1 MIIAVNGVISGGLS
15 DQTTAGIVFVDNR
28 TDVEK
33 VYINSSTS
41 AGTTLY
47 LMASINAAT
56 QSGTFSPRNT
66 IPAGTTSFAIGI
78 KDASTPGGKL
88 ATYHDFTVDGDGQLV
103 DGDGKPAITE
113 PTVVA
118 AEVSVTANQAGS
130 FTYTVNGGATQN
142 GTYGTAL
149 TGINVGDVVVV
160 TPGIVSGY
168 TVTQSNSS
176 FTANADATKN
186 TDVVEYWAVQESI
199 QVNYQDYFGNTIKPS
214 TTTTGSYGD
223 AALNLTTDGSAVDG
237 YTFNADDAIND
248 PAKAVSFIL
257 DANGNVVATDA
268 TGATITAITLYY
280 KTNITVNVSGTKV
293 YDGLDSANEVNDYKN
308 LTFTDANGEI
318 IPVDVS
324 GMATGNFYYNADVG
338 VYTDGINLNPNLLT
352 TKNPGYQISGVT
364 SKGYTVTAAKT
375 TATISKDGSKTY
387 DGTAISYLPDVT
399 FSDISG
405 AMVAPD
411 IAWTV
416 ADFEYVDAA
425 GNVFTAPT
433 NAGSYTIQFTTAGQ
447 ARLDAETNYQITVA
461 LGSYEIKKA
470 AITVTAKDTSKLL
483 GDADPTLTA
492 TSAELVDGDQ
502 LTYSIS
508 RVIGESAGTYTITA
522 TAAAT
527 DNPNYAI
534 TFKTGTF
541 TIQGATASVTI
552 SSGHKTYD
560 GKNIDFLP
568 SVNIVRTDNGTTLP
582 KIDWVADDFEY
593 VLNDEVTT
601 DTKNVDTYT
610 IRLSVNGQAELA
622 ALTDYIF
629 ATTQP
634 GEYTIDQ
641 AAVTITVTPNQSK
654 VFNTADPTSYA
665 STVSATVD
673 NETLA
678 YEVTR
683 EAGEN
688 VDDYA
693 YIVKLDN
700 SDINKNYAITVINS
714 LFKITPAAGEVTLNG
729 GFKDYDGQPV
739 PTLTIESPV
748 VVNLVQ
754 GDDYT
759 ITPEPGTATATLK
772 DAGTYTYTLT
782 QAGIDKIDLV
792 NRNYTLNNY
801 SKSATYT
808 INKKA
813 VTLTANNTGKNFGI
827 TKDPTLSATARAG
840 DVVAGETLDYTISR
854 VAGEK
859 VGTYTITATATAG
872 KNSNYDITTKTG
884 TFTISP
890 APLSEYQ
897 INAGSKVYDSS
908 AINAVPKVYGTLA
921 DGSSLELSQNANL
934 VSADFIYTPTTGTDD
949 LTGVGLYTVSL
960 TTNGF
965 EKLMS
970 ANTDYYLSGIAG
982 ATGTY
987 EITPADATIKINYSS
1002 KVYDGKAINY
1012 VPTVSLTDSAAEI
1025 TVPKDVQLSDGDYT
1039 ITSVSGSADLE
1050 DAGDYQIVLTAQG
1063 VTNVKAAFSNFNLGT
1078 STDTLGEYT
1087 ITKQPATITLDSK
1100 SMAYDGQ
1107 PHTPTATVSGEVNG
1121 EKLQYTLSAGLTYPG
1136 TKTVTAT
1143 FDPKTEINKNY
1154 NITVKDNAL
1163 TITGDAFITINRVI
1177 HYVGAG
1183 FTSAD
1188 DVTQTLSY
1196 GVVDTGIVDGNGNEQ
1211 LRYTLS
1217 NASPNADIPLVT
1229 GYTPSSLTATIEL
1242 NADKTAYLSIDGSG
1256 APVTQTEKP
1265 TAADITIT
1273 YTANE
1278 EPVTVNAT
1286 GNDVENGATTFTYTV
1301 NGGDKLTGTYGTSLT
1316 GIHYGDTVA
1325 ITPGT
1330 QDGYDSNVDHSTIV
1344 VSEDGANNA
1353 ANVTYVAD
1361 YRQIEVQVIEST
1373 TEKVIGSITLHGKT
1387 GETYA
1392 IAEPPASL
1400 NLDYM
1405 EGMNNGTLEH
1415 TINSVP
1421 LLTLTS
1427 TDGSL
1432 TGTYAAD
1439 QADNATVK
1447 IYYTM
1452 NDQTLN
1458 VDYVK
1463 LNADG
1468 SYQNIGA
1475 GTVSYS
1481 TATGKITWDGQPAGY
1496 EATPVDSVIHYLDSG
1511 KYVSLGSNSA
1521 GIYTVNDLN
1530 VNVDEGDAAIAM
1542 MLDNV
1547 FNPSFVLTPQAQ
1559 TVIVNAVANKADNKT
1574 FTYTVN
1580 GGAKLT
1586 GTYGTPLED
1595 IVTADVIAVTPNVQ
1609 AGYAFKQSAE
1619 KYAVNAVDDVNA
1631 QVADTVTYSTISI
1644 GAADITYGAA
1654 PTYTLDIQ
1662 TDSGVKTI
1670 KLTAADI
1677 DITDPVYTNSG
1688 QYLAAGSYDLTL
1700 NTTGLALLQ
1709 AENPDFTFG
1718 AITGKLVVAKKE
1730 ITVTAGSDTKIYA
1743 ATDPVLTSK
1752 VNKND
1757 LVGKDELAYT
1767 VSRATGENVG
1777 SYVERIQSGQND
1789 NYTIKPV
1796 DGEFTIT
1803 PLATTPDDQTTQ
1815 VTTGKQEIT
1824 FGQKTPTFGVTVSAD
1839 SKLNLDGVTL
1849 TNADFDFY
1857 TADGKTKL
1865 DEIPTDQGTYKVNL
1879 NAAGQKLVQ
1888 DANPNYTLSAD
1899 DFIAGIYTIDPLATT
1914 PDDQTT
1920 EVTTGKQEII
1930 FGQKTPVFD
1939 VTVSADS
1946 KLNLDGVTLTNA
1958 DFDFYTADGKTKLDE
1973 VPTDQGTYKV
1983 NLNAAGQKLVQD
1995 ANPNYTLSADDFI
2008 AGTYTITP
2016 KETVA
2021 KDPTTQ
2027 VTTGKQEITFGQ
2039 ETPAF
2044 GVTVSADSK
2053 LNLADLDLTN
2063 DNFTFVNKV
2072 TGKAVD
2078 GIPTDQGTYTVS
2090 LNTTGQ
2096 GKV

>member
-1 MIIAVNGVISGGLS
+1 MYKSGKNWLFAGISIVTFSSMLFLGTENVAAATSDQTDSTSTGTESTTSAANALTAQSVALKTSTAATGSTAPASTAVSAATSTAATSTTTSSAVASGTVTSTAASTGTAVSAAAPAVSNSVTLSGASTATAANDSNSTADSTSTAATSATTTATDSVAANTDAEPQDVQQTNTTSSASTTEDTSQTTVVDPASTATLISPTATELEQAKQAALLAYQQTGVTQVLTAAAAESTFNGHTIPDGYTVIYSQDGVIIAVNGVISGGLS

-214 TTTTGSYGD
+214 TTTTGSYGN

-248 PAKAVSFIL
+248 PAKAVSLIL

-387 DGTAISYLPDVT
+387 DGNAISYLPDVT

-411 IAWTV
+411 IAAWTV

-447 ARLDAETNYQITVA
+447 AKLDAETNYQITVA
-461 LGSYEIKKA
+461 PGSYEIKKA

-508 RVIGESAGTYTITA
+508 RVTGESAGTYTITA

-527 DNPNYAI
+527 DNPDYDI

-568 SVNIVRTDNGTTLP
+568 SVNIVRTDNGTALP

-890 APLSEYQ
+890 
-897 INAGSKVYDSS
+897 
-908 AINAVPKVYGTLA
+908 
-921 DGSSLELSQNANL
+921 
-934 VSADFIYTPTTGTDD
+934 
-949 LTGVGLYTVSL
+949 
-960 TTNGF
+960 
-965 EKLMS
+965 
-970 ANTDYYLSGIAG
+970 
-982 ATGTY
+982 
-987 EITPADATIKINYSS
+987 
-1002 KVYDGKAINY
+1002 
-1012 VPTVSLTDSAAEI
+1012 
-1025 TVPKDVQLSDGDYT
+1025 
-1039 ITSVSGSADLE
+1039 
-1050 DAGDYQIVLTAQG
+1050 
-1063 VTNVKAAFSNFNLGT
+1063 VK
-1078 STDTLGEYT
+1078 
-1087 ITKQPATITLDSK
+1087 
-1100 SMAYDGQ
+1100 
-1107 PHTPTATVSGEVNG
+1107 
-1121 EKLQYTLSAGLTYPG
+1121 
-1136 TKTVTAT
+1136 
-1143 FDPKTEINKNY
+1143 
-1154 NITVKDNAL
+1154 
-1163 TITGDAFITINRVI
+1163 
-1177 HYVGAG
+1177 
-1183 FTSAD
+1183 
-1188 DVTQTLSY
+1188 
-1196 GVVDTGIVDGNGNEQ
+1196 
-1211 LRYTLS
+1211 
-1217 NASPNADIPLVT
+1217 
-1229 GYTPSSLTATIEL
+1229 
-1242 NADKTAYLSIDGSG
+1242 
-1256 APVTQTEKP
+1256 
-1265 TAADITIT
+1265 
-1273 YTANE
+1273 
-1278 EPVTVNAT
+1278 
-1286 GNDVENGATTFTYTV
+1286 
-1301 NGGDKLTGTYGTSLT
+1301 
-1316 GIHYGDTVA
+1316 
-1325 ITPGT
+1325 
-1330 QDGYDSNVDHSTIV
+1330 
-1344 VSEDGANNA
+1344 
-1353 ANVTYVAD
+1353 
-1361 YRQIEVQVIEST
+1361 
-1373 TEKVIGSITLHGKT
+1373 
-1387 GETYA
+1387 
-1392 IAEPPASL
+1392 
-1400 NLDYM
+1400 
-1405 EGMNNGTLEH
+1405 
-1415 TINSVP
+1415 
-1421 LLTLTS
+1421 
-1427 TDGSL
+1427 
-1432 TGTYAAD
+1432 
-1439 QADNATVK
+1439 
-1447 IYYTM
+1447 
-1452 NDQTLN
+1452 
-1458 VDYVK
+1458 
-1463 LNADG
+1463 
-1468 SYQNIGA
+1468 
-1475 GTVSYS
+1475 
-1481 TATGKITWDGQPAGY
+1481 
-1496 EATPVDSVIHYLDSG
+1496 
-1511 KYVSLGSNSA
+1511 
-1521 GIYTVNDLN
+1521 
-1530 VNVDEGDAAIAM
+1530 
-1542 MLDNV
+1542 
-1547 FNPSFVLTPQAQ
+1547 
-1559 TVIVNAVANKADNKT
+1559 
-1574 FTYTVN
+1574 
-1580 GGAKLT
+1580 
-1586 GTYGTPLED
+1586 
-1595 IVTADVIAVTPNVQ
+1595 
-1609 AGYAFKQSAE
+1609 
-1619 KYAVNAVDDVNA
+1619 
-1631 QVADTVTYSTISI
+1631 
-1644 GAADITYGAA
+1644 
-1654 PTYTLDIQ
+1654 
-1662 TDSGVKTI
+1662 
-1670 KLTAADI
+1670 
-1677 DITDPVYTNSG
+1677 
-1688 QYLAAGSYDLTL
+1688 
-1700 NTTGLALLQ
+1700 
-1709 AENPDFTFG
+1709 
-1718 AITGKLVVAKKE
+1718 
-1730 ITVTAGSDTKIYA
+1730 
-1743 ATDPVLTSK
+1743 
-1752 VNKND
+1752 
-1757 LVGKDELAYT
+1757 
-1767 VSRATGENVG
+1767 
-1777 SYVERIQSGQND
+1777 
-1789 NYTIKPV
+1789 
-1796 DGEFTIT
+1796 
-1803 PLATTPDDQTTQ
+1803 
-1815 VTTGKQEIT
+1815 
-1824 FGQKTPTFGVTVSAD
+1824 
-1839 SKLNLDGVTL
+1839 
-1849 TNADFDFY
+1849 
-1857 TADGKTKL
+1857 
-1865 DEIPTDQGTYKVNL
+1865 
-1879 NAAGQKLVQ
+1879 
-1888 DANPNYTLSAD
+1888 
-1899 DFIAGIYTIDPLATT
+1899 
-1914 PDDQTT
+1914 
-1920 EVTTGKQEII
+1920 
-1930 FGQKTPVFD
+1930 
-1939 VTVSADS
+1939 
-1946 KLNLDGVTLTNA
+1946 
-1958 DFDFYTADGKTKLDE
+1958 
-1973 VPTDQGTYKV
+1973 
-1983 NLNAAGQKLVQD
+1983 
-1995 ANPNYTLSADDFI
+1995 
-2008 AGTYTITP
+2008 
-2016 KETVA
+2016 
-2021 KDPTTQ
+2021 
-2027 VTTGKQEITFGQ
+2027 
-2039 ETPAF
+2039 
-2044 GVTVSADSK
+2044 
-2053 LNLADLDLTN
+2053 
-2063 DNFTFVNKV
+2063 
-2072 TGKAVD
+2072 
-2078 GIPTDQGTYTVS
+2078 
-2090 LNTTGQ
+2090 
-2096 GKV
+2096 